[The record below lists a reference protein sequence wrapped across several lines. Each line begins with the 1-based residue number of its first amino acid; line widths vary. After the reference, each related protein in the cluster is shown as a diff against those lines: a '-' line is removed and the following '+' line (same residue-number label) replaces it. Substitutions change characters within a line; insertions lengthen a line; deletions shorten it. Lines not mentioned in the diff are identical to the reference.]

1 MLRSS
6 TISTSPFVSMLL
18 LAFCTLLFVA
28 CDSSD
33 PDGSGPDPTGN
44 AGEGTLVLDGVTYDF
59 DVIACD
65 FSGEYDT
72 THQTV
77 SGRGVHGGEDFS
89 LFVSR
94 NEVSSGGQP
103 ILVHTVS
110 FYYDADPTGTNVE
123 AQRMRMNGTWTSLHD
138 EPDAPLIVIQGN
150 TLTASGVFA
159 PTDDTDHTMSGSV
172 TATCTD

>member
-1 MLRSS
+1 M
-6 TISTSPFVSMLL
+6 IPTSPLVSMLL

-33 PDGSGPDPTGN
+33 PDGGGPDPTGN
-44 AGEGTLVLDGVTYDF
+44 AGEGTLVLDGVTYGF

-65 FSGEYDT
+65 FSGEYDS

-77 SGRGVHGGEDFS
+77 SGRGAHGGEDFS